1 MELKQINTLHRSEVE
16 MQRTGPIDRS

>member
-1 MELKQINTLHRSEVE
+1 MELKQINMLHRSEVE